1 MRRLVSVLSLTPL
14 ALFAQAPAPAPTPTP
29 APASAPQA
37 ASAPAAQPAPSLAQV
52 YGAQH
57 AALEALTKTDPDAAL
72 AQIEALLPA
81 QAPAFD
87 KTDVS
92 TAQKSINEYD
102 ALTKLYAMA
111 AQAANASGQWEKSE
125 DFATKAKA
133 TAQANYDNAQAPL
146 KAFQD
151 TWKKAQDE
159 AQKSLDEMATLAK
172 VEKPTADQT
181 ARLGFLK
188 QNEAVFQGNV
198 THGQQMVSLVDRNL
212 DALKGTATDYDPFI
226 TSMAARLKNEADNI
240 EKFKGDKKAFA
251 SAALE
256 SADVY
261 KDKDAEL
268 TYVRRLHVLSPDD
281 KKIEHKLNVLL
292 GKEKDVPV
300 KKSTKHTTRGK
311 KKGH

>member
-14 ALFAQAPAPAPTPTP
+14 ALFAQAPAPAPASQAAP
-29 APASAPQA
+29 APAAK
-37 ASAPAAQPAPSLAQV
+37 PAPSLAQV

-81 QAPAFD
+81 QTPAFD
-87 KTDVS
+87 KTDIS

-125 DFATKAKA
+125 DYANKAKA

-198 THGQQMVSLVDRNL
+198 THGQQMVSIVDRNL
-212 DALKGTATDYDPFI
+212 DALKGTASDYDPFI
-226 TSMAARLKNEADNI
+226 TSMATRLKNEADNI

-251 SAALE
+251 AAALKG
-256 SADVY
+256 ADEY
-261 KDKDAEL
+261 KDKDSEL
-268 TYVRRLHVLSPDD
+268 VYLRRLHVLSPED
-281 KKIEHKLNVLL
+281 KNITHKLNVLL
-292 GKEKDVPV
+292 GKEKDEPAKKAVKRPV
-300 KKSTKHTTRGK
+300 HH